1 MNSPVSVNQGQS
13 NLPLRGVAPPDTP
26 QKHTPRKGHSMKALV
41 KVRPEKGLWIQDI
54 PVPEIQDGFE
64 QMLSGS
70 GGKVVLDWT
79 S

>member
-1 MNSPVSVNQGQS
+1 MNTPVSLNQRQS

-26 QKHTPRKGHSMKALV
+26 QKGHSMKALV
-41 KVRPEKGLWIQDI
+41 KARPEKGLWIQDV